1 MTSPT
6 TNAAAP
12 GSAMTGL
19 SQRRIFLIIGALML
33 GMLLAALDQTIVSTA
48 LPTIVGDLKGGS
60 HIAWVITAYLLAT
73 TVSTPLWG
81 KLGDQYGRKIFF
93 QAAIVIFLIGS
104 ILSGLS
110 QSMFELIAFRAVQG
124 LGSGGLMV
132 GAQAIVG
139 DIVSP
144 RERGKYVGLFG
155 GVFGLASVVGP
166 LLGGVFVDNL
176 TWRWIFYINVPIGVI
191 ALIVVALQVPGT
203 LRRVHH
209 QIDYLGTAVLALAV
223 TSLILLTSLGG
234 TTYAWASTPIYI
246 LGVAGVALIG
256 VFVLVERRAAEP
268 VLPLHL
274 FKLRTFSMTSV
285 VGFIVGFAMFG
296 AITYLP
302 AFFQVVRGIS
312 PTISGVY
319 LLPLMAGLLLVS
331 ISSGQVISKTGKYR
345 FFPIAGSAFMTV
357 GLFLLHLMGV
367 HTSTA
372 LDALYMLVLG
382 MGIGGVMQVL
392 VIIVQNG
399 VPHSELGVA
408 TSGAT
413 FFRSIGGSFGTAIF
427 GAIFSNVLVGNLAK
441 HLHGVSLPSGFSS
454 ADATP
459 ALLSKLPA
467 AVHSGF
473 VAGYAESIQTVFLV
487 AVPIAALAFLVTWL
501 IPQVEL
507 KQWGGPAKDAAGTE
521 APAAAEV
528 TPDGEITPI
537 ELKAMMDRGPRPF
550 ILDVRNPE
558 EIAICRIAGSTVI
571 PLPEL
576 TNRLDELDPH
586 RLENLFEIGIDEVS
600 LRKQHR
606 YLTLVADH
614 LRGQIVWGVEGR
626 DAATAARFFDEI
638 GTDRAH
644 AIEVVSMDMGPG
656 YGKATREHAPQAI
669 IAIDPFHV
677 VALGNRALDD
687 VRRDYWNQ
695 LRRSGDLAAARRFKD
710 ARWSLLKAPPNL
722 TDNQTVTLRKLKRAG
737 GEVWRAYTLL
747 SAVDVDRGRAVDGG
761 LGCC

>member
-1 MTSPT
+1 MASATP
-6 TNAAAP
+6 AAAGGPQPATADVTGALP
-12 GSAMTGL
+12 GLGR
-19 SQRRIFLIIGALML
+19 RRILLIIGALML

-93 QAAIVIFLIGS
+93 QAAIVIFLVGS

-110 QSMFELIAFRAVQG
+110 SSMIMLIAFRAVQG

-144 RERGKYVGLFG
+144 RERGRYVGLFG
-155 GVFGLASVVGP
+155 AVFGFASVIGP

-176 TWRWIFYINVPIGVI
+176 SWRWIFYINVPIGVL
-191 ALIVVALQVPGT
+191 ALIVVASQVPGQ

-209 QIDYLGTAVLALAV
+209 TIDYLGTLVLALAA

-234 TTYAWASTPIYI
+234 TTYPWKSAPIYI
-246 LGVAGVALIG
+246 LGVAGVLLIG

-274 FKLRTFSMTSV
+274 FKLRTFSVTSL

-331 ISSGQVISKTGKYR
+331 IGSGQLISKTGKYR
-345 FFPIAGSAFMTV
+345 FFPIAGTALMTL
-357 GLFLLHLMGV
+357 GLFLLHLMDAGS
-367 HTSTA
+367 STF
-372 LDALYMLVLG
+372 LDAIYMLVLG

-427 GAIFSNVLVGNLAK
+427 GAIFSNVLIGNLAR
-441 HLHGVSLPSGFSS
+441 HLHGISLPKGFSS

-459 ALLSKLPA
+459 ALLSHLPA
-467 AVHSGF
+467 AVHAGF
-473 VAGYAESIQTVFLV
+473 VAGYAESIQTVFLI
-487 AVPIAALAFLVTWL
+487 AVPIAALAFLASWL
-501 IPQVEL
+501 IPQVQL
-507 KQWGGPAKDAAGTE
+507 KQWPEAGAAAPETDVPVAGAAAAPEAVSAAEAARPAT
-521 APAAAEV
+521 APASEPTV
-528 TPDGEITPI
+528 THE
-537 ELKAMMDRGPRPF
+537 A
-550 ILDVRNPE
+550 
-558 EIAICRIAGSTVI
+558 
-571 PLPEL
+571 
-576 TNRLDELDPH
+576 LDP
-586 RLENLFEIGIDEVS
+586 
-600 LRKQHR
+600 Q
-606 YLTLVADH
+606 
-614 LRGQIVWGVEGR
+614 
-626 DAATAARFFDEI
+626 
-638 GTDRAH
+638 
-644 AIEVVSMDMGPG
+644 
-656 YGKATREHAPQAI
+656 
-669 IAIDPFHV
+669 
-677 VALGNRALDD
+677 
-687 VRRDYWNQ
+687 
-695 LRRSGDLAAARRFKD
+695 D
-710 ARWSLLKAPPNL
+710 ARP
-722 TDNQTVTLRKLKRAG
+722 TDL
-737 GEVWRAYTLL
+737 
-747 SAVDVDRGRAVDGG
+747 
-761 LGCC
+761 

>member
-1 MTSPT
+1 MAS
-6 TNAAAP
+6 
-12 GSAMTGL
+12 SATPVPASGPQPLDADIGNGALPGL
-19 SQRRIFLIIGALML
+19 SHRRILLIIGALML

-93 QAAIVIFLIGS
+93 QAAIVIFLVGS
-104 ILSGLS
+104 ILAGLS
-110 QSMFELIAFRAVQG
+110 NSMIMLIAFRAVQG
-124 LGSGGLMV
+124 LGAGGLMV

-155 GVFGLASVVGP
+155 AVFGFASVVGP

-191 ALIVVALQVPGT
+191 ALAVVASQVPGQ
-203 LRRVHH
+203 LSRVHH
-209 QIDYLGTAVLALAV
+209 VIDYLGVLMLSLAA

-234 TTYAWASTPIYI
+234 TTYPWRSAPIYL
-246 LGVAGVALIG
+246 LGVAGVLFIG
-256 VFVLVERRAAEP
+256 LFVVVERRAAEP

-274 FKLRTFSMTSV
+274 FKLRTFSVTSV

-312 PTISGVY
+312 PTISGLY

-331 ISSGQVISKTGKYR
+331 ITSGQLISKTGKYR
-345 FFPIAGSAFMTV
+345 FFPIAGTALMTI
-357 GLFLLHLMGV
+357 GLYLLHLMGV
-367 HTSTA
+367 HTSTG

-399 VPHSELGVA
+399 VPHRELGVA

-427 GAIFSNVLVGNLAK
+427 GAIFANVLVGNLAK
-441 HLHGVSLPSGFSS
+441 HLHGVSLPHGFSS

-459 ALLSKLPA
+459 ALLNHLPA
-467 AVHSGF
+467 AVHAGF

-487 AVPIAALAFLVTWL
+487 AVPIAALAFLATWL

-507 KQWGGPAKDAAGTE
+507 KQWSGAGAEVPDVDVSVPVATVAQPIETE
-521 APAAAEV
+521 AQQLVSQE
-528 TPDGEITPI
+528 
-537 ELKAMMDRGPRPF
+537 
-550 ILDVRNPE
+550 
-558 EIAICRIAGSTVI
+558 S
-571 PLPEL
+571 
-576 TNRLDELDPH
+576 LDPQ
-586 RLENLFEIGIDEVS
+586 D
-600 LRKQHR
+600 
-606 YLTLVADH
+606 A
-614 LRGQIVWGVEGR
+614 GR
-626 DAATAARFFDEI
+626 
-638 GTDRAH
+638 
-644 AIEVVSMDMGPG
+644 
-656 YGKATREHAPQAI
+656 
-669 IAIDPFHV
+669 IDP
-677 VALGNRALDD
+677 
-687 VRRDYWNQ
+687 
-695 LRRSGDLAAARRFKD
+695 
-710 ARWSLLKAPPNL
+710 
-722 TDNQTVTLRKLKRAG
+722 
-737 GEVWRAYTLL
+737 
-747 SAVDVDRGRAVDGG
+747 
-761 LGCC
+761 